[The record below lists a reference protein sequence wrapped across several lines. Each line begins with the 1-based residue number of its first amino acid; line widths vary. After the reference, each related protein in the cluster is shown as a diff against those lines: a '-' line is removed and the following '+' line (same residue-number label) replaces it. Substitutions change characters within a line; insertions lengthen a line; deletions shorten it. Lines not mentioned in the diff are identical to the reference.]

1 MTDAGDA
8 AVAAGG
14 VHAAICDADLSDGS
28 GVDLAREVKRAIGC
42 RTAIVSGPPS
52 PTTACRTGSTLGS
65 SSP

>member
-42 RTAIVSGPPS
+42 RT
-52 PTTACRTGSTLGS
+52 GSTLGS